1 MGGAH
6 TETSVSFF
14 IITQCRSGV
23 CVCVCVREGGC
34 IQLTLGLAAVLL
46 PLIIRVNTAG
56 SGSSEIKC
64 CISKTASIVLCDGC
78 VDWSKATS

>member
-1 MGGAH
+1 M
-6 TETSVSFF
+6 
-14 IITQCRSGV
+14 
-23 CVCVCVREGGC
+23 CVCVCLREGEC

-56 SGSSEIKC
+56 SESSEIKC
-64 CISKTASIVLCDGC
+64 CISKTSSIVLFDGC